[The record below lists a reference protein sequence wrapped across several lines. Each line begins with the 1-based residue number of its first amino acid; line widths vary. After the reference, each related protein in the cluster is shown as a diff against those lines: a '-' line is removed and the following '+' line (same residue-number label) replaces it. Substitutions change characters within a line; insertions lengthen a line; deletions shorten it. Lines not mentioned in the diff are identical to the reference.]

1 MLGTTLRLSQPESQ
15 ELHTRARSRVLRAD
29 DVRRARLILMLAEG
43 QSWSTI
49 QHALG
54 CSSAFI
60 ARWQS
65 RFAEQRLAGLFAR
78 HQGRPATKRTPR
90 LEARILAWTQRPP
103 TDGSTHWSSRKL
115 ARALG
120 VNHMMVAR
128 VWQRAGLKP
137 HRLER
142 YMASDDPDFERKAAD
157 VIGLYVDPPQHAA
170 VFCVDEKTA
179 IQALDRLDP
188 VLPLSPGRAE
198 RHGFEYYRHGTLSLY
213 AALNTKSG
221 KVLGQTAAHHTTEE
235 FVAFLG
241 QIVALEAK
249 GREIHII
256 ADNLSAHKT
265 KRVAQFLAE
274 HPQLHLHFTP
284 TYSSWLNQVELWF
297 ARIERDVVARGVF
310 TSVNDLARKLMR
322 YIRHHNQHAAPIK
335 WAYRDF
341 SHRIIAT
348 FDSAVTGH

>member
-1 MLGTTLRLSQPESQ
+1 MLGTTLRLSQSEAQ
-15 ELHTRARSRVLRAD
+15 ELRTRARSRVLRAD

-49 QHALG
+49 QQALG
-54 CSSAFI
+54 CSSAYI
-60 ARWQS
+60 ARWQT

-90 LEARILAWTQRPP
+90 LEARILAWTRRPP

-198 RHGFEYYRHGTLSLY
+198 RHGFEYFRHGTLSLY

-221 KVLGQTAAHHTTEE
+221 KVLGQTAARHTTEE

-274 HPQLHLHFTP
+274 HPKLHLQFTP
-284 TYSSWLNQVELWF
+284 TYSSWLNQVKLWF

-310 TSVNDLARKLMR
+310 TSVKDLARKLMR

-335 WAYRDF
+335 WTYRDV
-341 SHRIIAT
+341 SNRIIPT
-348 FDSAVTGH
+348 SDSPVTGH

>member
-1 MLGTTLRLSQPESQ
+1 MLASALRLSSFERR
-15 ELHTRARSRVLRAD
+15 ELQLRARSQVLRAG

-43 QSWSTI
+43 KSWFAI
-49 QHALG
+49 QKALG
-54 CSSAFI
+54 CSSAYI

-65 RFAEQRLAGLFAR
+65 RYKQQRMAGLFAR
-78 HQGRPATKRTPR
+78 HRGRRAQKRTPR
-90 LEARILAWTQRPP
+90 LEARILDWTRRPP
-103 TDGSTHWSSRKL
+103 GDGSTHWSSRKL

-128 VWQRAGLKP
+128 VWRRAGLKP

-142 YMASDDPDFERKAAD
+142 YLASDDPDFERKAAD
-157 VIGLYVDPPQHAA
+157 VIGLYVNPPQHAA

-221 KVLGQTAAHHTTEE
+221 KVLGQTAARHTTEE
-235 FVAFLG
+235 FVAFLA
-241 QIVALEAK
+241 QIVALERR

-256 ADNLSAHKT
+256 IDNLSAHKT
-265 KRVAQFLAE
+265 KRVAQFLAD
-274 HPQLHLHFTP
+274 HPNVHLHFTP
-284 TYSSWLNQVELWF
+284 TYSSWLNQVESWF
-297 ARIERDVVARGVF
+297 GKIERDVVARGIF
-310 TSVNDLARKLMR
+310 TSVKDLARKLMR
-322 YIRHHNQHAAPIK
+322 YVRHHNKSAVPIK

-341 SHRIIAT
+341 SHRIFPT
-348 FDSAVTGH
+348 FDSAVTAH